1 MVRGQSSLIT
11 IQSKRVPSL
20 KICFEKICL
29 QACFPC
35 RTFHEITFIIIQK
48 LIMIET
54 TPDETMLLMVLG
66 IISTMFLLLVVHIR
80 TIKKRW
86 ENPET

>member
-1 MVRGQSSLIT
+1 
-11 IQSKRVPSL
+11 
-20 KICFEKICL
+20 
-29 QACFPC
+29 
-35 RTFHEITFIIIQK
+35 
-48 LIMIET
+48 MIET